1 MGYYSNFELDIIA
14 GDDPTATP
22 EFLDLFE
29 KVTSYTFDHQLCDIK
44 WYDSVKDMLTISSH
58 YPRTIFSLTHE
69 GEESGDIGIHYFH
82 NGTYTGGQAQLIYP
96 DFNHS
101 DFTFANDY
109 PELVL

>member
-29 KVTSYTFDHQLCDIK
+29 KVTSYSFAHQLWEIK
-44 WYDSVKDMLTISSH
+44 WYDSIKDMCIISKN
-58 YPRTIFSLTHE
+58 YPRTIFSLSHE

-82 NGTYTGGQAQLIYP
+82 NGNYTGGQAQLIYP
-96 DFNHS
+96 NFNHS